1 MSCPSP
7 NDFIKKEKEESD
19 DEDKII
25 SKYILELKNEETR
38 NEAIKNLYFYYS
50 HHEEFGKKISLY
62 LWYSGGTIA
71 VLLQELIQLYQYFS
85 QFNSKKIGDETYN
98 KTIYILCLLISI

>member
-7 NDFIKKEKEESD
+7 NDFIKKENEESD

-62 LWYSGGTIA
+62 LWYI
-71 VLLQELIQLYQYFS
+71 YFMS
-85 QFNSKKIGDETYN
+85 F
-98 KTIYILCLLISI
+98 

>member
-7 NDFIKKEKEESD
+7 NDSIKKKENEESE

-38 NEAIKNLYFYYS
+38 NEAIKKLYFYYS
-50 HHEEFGKKISLY
+50 HYE
-62 LWYSGGTIA
+62 
-71 VLLQELIQLYQYFS
+71 
-85 QFNSKKIGDETYN
+85 
-98 KTIYILCLLISI
+98 